1 MKSLG
6 IIITTMSVFLLYML
20 YMHIFGISSLMALLE
35 VNQQTAKGNANAT
48 RSTSHMHRI
57 VGKALQR
64 RSFLRTNLCQKC
76 VCYQHPA
83 KCHTLR
89 HMINLFKLSM
99 IDPLKGKDMKH
110 TAIFNLTVSRK
121 LLFTTC
127 DNKALQ
133 QS

>member
-6 IIITTMSVFLLYML
+6 IIITTMSVFLLNML

-48 RSTSHMHRI
+48 RSTSHMGRI
-57 VGKALQR
+57 MGKALRR

-89 HMINLFKLSM
+89 HMINLFKQSM
-99 IDPLKGKDMKH
+99 TKPI
-110 TAIFNLTVSRK
+110 R
-121 LLFTTC
+121 
-127 DNKALQ
+127 
-133 QS
+133 